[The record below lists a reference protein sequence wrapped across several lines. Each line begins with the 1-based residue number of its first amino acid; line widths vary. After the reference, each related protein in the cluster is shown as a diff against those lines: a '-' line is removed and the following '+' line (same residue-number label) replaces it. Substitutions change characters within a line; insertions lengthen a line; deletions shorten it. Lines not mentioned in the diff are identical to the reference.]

1 MKKIF
6 RAIAVKG
13 LLITYALFAASGQL
27 AAQTKEAKK
36 MNKKILF
43 VVTSHDKKGNTGEP
57 TGFYLGEA
65 SHPWEVLHEAGYD
78 IDFVSP
84 KGGKAPVDGFT
95 LEDPVNKKFWEDPV
109 YRKKIEHTLRPE
121 DINPADYAAIFYA
134 GGHGAMWDF
143 ADNKALA
150 AIAAEIYD
158 HNGIVAAVCHGPAA
172 LVNIKLGNGQYLVAD
187 KKINAFTNEEE
198 VAVGLEKVVPFMLES
213 KLIERGGK
221 FEKSALWQPHVTVDQ
236 RLITGQNPASAKGV
250 GEAMLAELKK

>member
-1 MKKIF
+1 
-6 RAIAVKG
+6 
-13 LLITYALFAASGQL
+13 
-27 AAQTKEAKK
+27 

-172 LVNIKLGNGQYLVAD
+172 LVNIKLGNGQYLVAG